1 MKNSRSSPSDIPIIA
16 QRRLLRLYHL
26 IWMGLGLS
34 VVAVIA
40 SAYWFYLNKATRAPD
55 PPGVQSV
62 VPPEKA
68 PSFNLTDQHGIPFS
82 QDQLL
87 GKWTIMFFGYT
98 HCPDFCPTTMAG
110 LNGAYHHLEREAP
123 QLAANTQVV
132 FVSVDPFRDTPALLG
147 DFVSHFNKDFIGV
160 TGPPAQ
166 LQRLSNPLGASYDYS
181 DPDSHALLPDT
192 RKPVRQDYVVD
203 HSSGLYI
210 FDNEAQLVAWVLP
223 PHTAARIVSVYTHI
237 RRSYE

>member
-98 HCPDFCPTTMAG
+98 HCPDFCPTTLTA
-110 LNGAYHHLEREAP
+110 LNSAFHRLESENA
-123 QLAANTQVV
+123 QLATDTQVV
-132 FVSVDPFRDTPALLG
+132 FVSVDPFRDSPPVLA
-147 DFVSHFNKDFIGV
+147 DFIKHFNPRFIGV

-166 LQRLSNPLGASYDYS
+166 LHLLTDPLGASYDYA
-181 DPDSHALLPDT
+181 DPVSGDPLGDT
-192 RKPVRQDYVVD
+192 MQQPQQKYTVD
-203 HSSGLYI
+203 HGSGFYV
-210 FDNEAQLVAWVLP
+210 FDDRARTVAWVLP
-223 PHTAARIVSVYTHI
+223 PHTPDRIVSVYKTI
-237 RRSYE
+237 RNRYE